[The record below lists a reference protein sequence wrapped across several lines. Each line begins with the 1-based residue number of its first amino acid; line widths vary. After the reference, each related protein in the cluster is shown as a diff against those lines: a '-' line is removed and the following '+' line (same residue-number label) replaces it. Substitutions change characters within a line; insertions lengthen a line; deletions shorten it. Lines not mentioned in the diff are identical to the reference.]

1 VFCVRVDAPPGDQN
15 KFQTSVPTNAER
27 QLLVRTPARSIHFKN
42 EDKYH
47 RDGYCS
53 VTRNIH
59 LAISED
65 SVNDPRREWVYYLL
79 QFPKEVTLDNAV
91 MSQDMQEVVKRKV
104 GVKYSEDETG
114 IRGII
119 SNAMVVTWEIAERA
133 AGTRLVAQ
141 NLYSNND
148 SDAFA

>member
-1 VFCVRVDAPPGDQN
+1 M
-15 KFQTSVPTNAER
+15 SVPTNAER
-27 QLLVRTPARSIHFKN
+27 QLLVHTPARSIHFKT
-42 EDKYH
+42 EEKYH

-65 SVNDPRREWVYYLL
+65 IVNDPRRAWVYYLL
-79 QFPKEVTLDNAV
+79 QFPKEDTLDNNAV

-104 GVKYSEDETG
+104 SVKYSEDETG

-133 AGTRLVAQ
+133 AGTRIAAQ
-141 NLYSNND
+141 NLDSNDD
-148 SDAFA
+148 SDAFLA